1 MTLGGKR
8 SMMTAVSNYEF
19 GHFASRRDLLLM
31 EVGLIG
37 LLALAAGAWL
47 LVPAAALLLVAL
59 TVVLFLLQAPLR
71 HAVIVFLCLMM
82 FDLQRQIGGT
92 WIYVDLSFATLL
104 LPVVRTRRMPPFWWI
119 FLPYTAYLLM
129 DGVPR
134 ALNPSWYFGFAV
146 RSVIAV
152 IAYLA
157 CALADIEDIYFVLLG
172 VLMIPLTAYGAYQL
186 AIGDMGDIFNWMN
199 PHFAPLPWMGRAYSL
214 LWQPNFFGG
223 VASVTFVALV
233 ALAIKGKRPRLS
245 YTLALVCFIG
255 LLCSGSRGGLIG
267 AALGVSFA
275 AALTGRAKL
284 VLILFAV
291 FAAVLVAGQVLDI
304 SVVQRLSR
312 ADELSNRGR
321 WLGNEIGLAEF
332 LRTRSSV

>member
-1 MTLGGKR
+1 M
-8 SMMTAVSNYEF
+8 
-19 GHFASRRDLLLM
+19 
-31 EVGLIG
+31 
-37 LLALAAGAWL
+37 
-47 LVPAAALLLVAL
+47 L
-59 TVVLFLLQAPLR
+59 TSTVR
-71 HAVIVFLCLMM
+71 
-82 FDLQRQIGGT
+82 
-92 WIYVDLSFATLL
+92 ATG
-104 LPVVRTRRMPPFWWI
+104 M
-119 FLPYTAYLLM
+119 
-129 DGVPR
+129 
-134 ALNPSWYFGFAV
+134 
-146 RSVIAV
+146 
-152 IAYLA
+152 
-157 CALADIEDIYFVLLG
+157 
-172 VLMIPLTAYGAYQL
+172 
-186 AIGDMGDIFNWMN
+186 
-199 PHFAPLPWMGRAYSL
+199 
-214 LWQPNFFGG
+214 NFFGG

-321 WLGNEIGLAEF
+321 WLGNEIGLTEF
-332 LRTRSSV
+332 LKNPIFGVGPTNFEGILPTELEWEYTATMPVNNTYLEHLAELGIIGFATFWFPVRLSRQDSMETARRPNCAGLHVYAPGLRYTRSF